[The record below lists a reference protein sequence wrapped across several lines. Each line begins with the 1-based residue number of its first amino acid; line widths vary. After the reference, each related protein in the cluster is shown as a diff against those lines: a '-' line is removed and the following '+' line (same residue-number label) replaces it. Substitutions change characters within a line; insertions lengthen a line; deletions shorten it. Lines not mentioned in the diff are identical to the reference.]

1 MHPNN
6 NSDPKQAPQAA
17 AYGGYQQQAAPAA
30 YGGYQQ
36 QAAPPHAA
44 AAYGYQQGPP
54 QWTTGLC
61 GCFED
66 PSNCLMTC
74 CCPCVT
80 FGQNAEIIDKG
91 TTCKSITCHSFT
103 SLVQLQIKNVHELN
117 QSCLCFCGFNLSCS
131 FLCGVFLFVLIP
143 LSIQTERPIF
153 IAGRSMCRLL
163 CPLFASQLCYLSRV
177 PGAQEPWTRPLHRL
191 DRQCSEN
198 EPRSR
203 WKPCTSIHHARHVS
217 LDTSRFPCWFFCSSF
232 YDQSGL

>member
-17 AYGGYQQQAAPAA
+17 AYGGYPAT
-30 YGGYQQ
+30 GGTSSIRCYQQ
-36 QAAPPHAA
+36 QVAPPHAA

-91 TTCKSITCHSFT
+91 TTSCAFAGLIYHALSYVGC
-103 SLVQLQIKNVHELN
+103 
-117 QSCLCFCGFNLSCS
+117 SCLFSFPYRSKLRGLYSLPEDPCVDCCVHCLLPSCAICQEYRE
-131 FLCGVFLFVLIP
+131 LKNRGQDP
-143 LSIQTERPIF
+143 SIGW
-153 IAGRSMCRLL
+153 IANAQRMNPGQGGNPAPPYITPGHM
-163 CPLFASQLCYLSRV
+163 SR
-177 PGAQEPWTRPLHRL
+177 
-191 DRQCSEN
+191 
-198 EPRSR
+198 
-203 WKPCTSIHHARHVS
+203 
-217 LDTSRFPCWFFCSSF
+217 
-232 YDQSGL
+232 